1 MPRLAR
7 LDAPGVLH
15 HLMIRGIERQKIF
28 LSNQDRGDFL
38 DRLSNLLPE
47 TETSCYALTFLPNHA
62 NFLFRGGKVPLATL
76 MRRLPD
82 TLG

>member
-15 HLMIRGIERQKIF
+15 HIMIRGIERRNIF
-28 LSNQDRGDFL
+28 RINKDREDLL

-47 TETSCYALTFLPNHA
+47 TETFCYAWE
-62 NFLFRGGKVPLATL
+62 FLFDQKRVKVRSLFFIGRFENLEVPLQN
-76 MRRLPD
+76 
-82 TLG
+82 